1 MILLGPFQLRI
12 FCGFMSLGQPLHKI
26 IPLAIS
32 SIEWLDVLVLEMLH
46 NPKGLCWAAPGV

>member
-12 FCGFMSLGQPLHKI
+12 FCGFMSLGQPLHK